1 MSEGALVGL
10 MQGSLFV
17 ALIVV
22 LPLLLVA
29 VVSGLAAGLLQS
41 LANVHDAAAGF
52 APRLLI
58 TAIAAL
64 ALMGWMSAKMLDFA
78 MTCWGSP

>member
-1 MSEGALVGL
+1 MSESVLVGL
-10 MQGSLFV
+10 MQGSMLV
-17 ALIVV
+17 ALVV
-22 LPLLLVA
+22 ALPLLLVA

-52 APRLLI
+52 APRLLV

-64 ALMGWMSAKMLDFA
+64 ALMGWMSAKMVDFA

>member
-1 MSEGALVGL
+1 VSESVLVGL
-10 MQGSLFV
+10 MQGSMLV
-17 ALIVV
+17 ALVV
-22 LPLLLVA
+22 ALPLLLVA

-52 APRLLI
+52 APRLLV

-64 ALMGWMSAKMLDFA
+64 ALMGWMSAKMVDFA

>member
-1 MSEGALVGL
+1 VSESVLVGL
-10 MQGSLFV
+10 MQGSMLV
-17 ALIVV
+17 ALVV
-22 LPLLLVA
+22 ALPLLLVA
-29 VVSGLAAGLLQS
+29 LVSGLAAGLLQS

-52 APRLLI
+52 APRLLV

-64 ALMGWMSAKMLDFA
+64 ALMGWMSAKMVDFA